1 MSFPTCLLSP
11 SQDPAQFYKIVGRR
25 CTKDEGKERREEGR
39 KKARKGGREEGRREK
54 LAIKNKT
61 E

>member
-25 CTKDEGKERREEGR
+25 CTKDEGKEREEGR